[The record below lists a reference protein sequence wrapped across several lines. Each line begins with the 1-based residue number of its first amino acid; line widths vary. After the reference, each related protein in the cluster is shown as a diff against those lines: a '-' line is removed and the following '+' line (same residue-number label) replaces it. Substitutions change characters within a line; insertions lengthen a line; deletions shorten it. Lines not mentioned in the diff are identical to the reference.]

1 MAKRRT
7 RRKARRLPE
16 SDGLPDTADD
26 VARIL
31 ELERRRSG
39 PGTAARR
46 ALETLAEQ
54 RRLRRQLE
62 DLDGF

>member
-7 RRKARRLPE
+7 RSKPRRLP
-16 SDGLPDTADD
+16 DIDPLPEAVDE

-31 ELERRRSG
+31 ERERRRSG

-46 ALETLAEQ
+46 ALETLAER

-62 DLDGF
+62 DLDGY